1 MGWYVVK
8 FEDEDT
14 VEAVPKTWYSKD
26 TKECNWPPS
35 HWNSNKINDFIKF
48 KKEHQNMTGI
58 VIEFSFQ
65 VATVRCVSCIIYF
78 IYITKYEYPFY

>member
-14 VEAVPKTWYSKD
+14 VEAVPKTWYSKN
-26 TKECNWPPS
+26 TKECNWLPS

-48 KKEHQNMTGI
+48 KKAPEYDWNRHRVLILGSYGKM
-58 VIEFSFQ
+58 
-65 VATVRCVSCIIYF
+65 CVLYNI
-78 IYITKYEYPFY
+78 FYLYN

>member
-8 FEDEDT
+8 FEDDNT

-35 HWNSNKINDFIKF
+35 HLNKIKINDFIKF
-48 KKEHQNMTGI
+48 KKTPEYNWNYHKA
-58 VIEFSFQ
+58 VILGSYGKM
-65 VATVRCVSCIIYF
+65 CVF
-78 IYITKYEYPFY
+78 